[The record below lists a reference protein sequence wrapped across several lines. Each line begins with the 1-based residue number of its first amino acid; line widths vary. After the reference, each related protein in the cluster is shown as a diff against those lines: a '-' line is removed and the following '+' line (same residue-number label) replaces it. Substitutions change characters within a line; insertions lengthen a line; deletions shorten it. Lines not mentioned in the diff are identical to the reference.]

1 MRKLLTFLIA
11 LAAVVGVTASSFG
24 GSMAAGGGEA
34 CGGGVAAPSIRQPA
48 FGSQRFKP
56 LAGQL
61 ASVNRPMLILLSQ
74 A

>member
-34 CGGGVAAPSIRQPA
+34 CGGGWLRPRYVNLRLGRS
-48 FGSQRFKP
+48 GSSRWRD
-56 LAGQL
+56 
-61 ASVNRPMLILLSQ
+61 S
-74 A
+74 